1 LFHQDGTGPNNSA
14 GNATNINTS
23 ELLFGFDFDF

>member
-1 LFHQDGTGPNNSA
+1 LFHQDLSGPLNSS
-14 GNATNINTS
+14 GNPTNINTS